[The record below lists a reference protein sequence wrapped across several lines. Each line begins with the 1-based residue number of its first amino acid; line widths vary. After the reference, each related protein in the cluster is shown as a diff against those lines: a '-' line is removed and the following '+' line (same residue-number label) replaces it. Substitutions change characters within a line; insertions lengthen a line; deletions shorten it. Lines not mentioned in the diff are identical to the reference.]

1 MAIKKEQ
8 VHGYWVIFEEE
19 FRNGI
24 DHLEN
29 DLQREEAKT
38 IFSAAK
44 LNGSAEFEDDMD
56 RDWTLIYN
64 RQDFNYTLVKR
75 NRE

>member
-8 VHGYWVIFEEE
+8 VYGYWVLFEEE

-24 DHLEN
+24 NYLEN
-29 DLQREEAKT
+29 DLQVNEAKT

-44 LNGSAEFEDDMD
+44 LNGSAEFEDDQD

-64 RQDFNYTLVKR
+64 RQDYNYTLVKR